1 MALIAVAAC
10 SRGPARDT
18 RASATPSP
26 AALSVVVSFGP
37 HAVSAEVA
45 ADEEAR
51 ATGLMGRRQLGAD
64 AGMLFLFPA
73 RQKCPRSC
81 FWMKDTLIPL
91 SIAFLERTGAVSF
104 RVVGVVDMQ
113 PCRAAASADCPEYGP
128 RLPYD
133 AALEVNLGWLK
144 AAGVAD
150 GSTAEVSGNLPN
162 PL

>member
-1 MALIAVAAC
+1 
-10 SRGPARDT
+10 
-18 RASATPSP
+18 
-26 AALSVVVSFGP
+26 VVVTFGS
-37 HAVSAEVA
+37 HAVTAEVA
-45 ADEEAR
+45 ADKEAR
-51 ATGLMGRRQLGAD
+51 ATGLMARRHLD
-64 AGMLFLFPA
+64 RDSGMLFLFPGP
-73 RQKCPRSC
+73 QVCPKSC

-91 SIAFLERTGAVSF
+91 SIAFLQRTGAASF

-113 PCRAAASADCPEYGP
+113 PCRAAVSADCPEYGP
-128 RLPYD
+128 RLAYD